1 MSATQQNL
9 VNAMVQ
15 EQLKILEQHFN
26 SCTKNLNERLEK
38 LESEALARANESGGT
53 NVPYRSKSTR
63 RLSTAMENTI
73 RLSSHEQLAD
83 LVVEL
88 CHHDDTT
95 QNLACSLLLDGEGD
109 TDMSGPPSP
118 QALASGSSKR
128 RASGAVGPAKRC
140 NRCGK
145 DCTVPSW
152 PRSTLN
158 DCHYHPG
165 NSCYYSTHTIKSC

>member
-1 MSATQQNL
+1 
-9 VNAMVQ
+9 MVQ

-38 LESEALARANESGGT
+38 LESEASARANESGGP

-73 RLSSHEQLAD
+73 RLSSHDQLAD

-128 RASGAVGPAKRC
+128 RASGAVGPTKRC
-140 NRCGK
+140 NRCKK
-145 DCTVPSW
+145 DCTTSSW
-152 PRSTLN
+152 PRSMPN
-158 DCHYHPG
+158 ECHYHPG
-165 NSCYYSTHTIKSC
+165 KYWDRFTCTTKDC